1 MRSIVCHFPS
11 DVFYKISNSCLCSSP
26 QVLADIAADVPSY
39 TKRVP
44 FYILVLLSLTST
56 STWRVMRSKALA
68 PLAPHMGQ
76 LCATVA
82 GHLLQLGLMGQLKAV
97 LLTGKLLCDI
107 QCSSA
112 PAGPHESAQGCAPHK

>member
-1 MRSIVCHFPS
+1 
-11 DVFYKISNSCLCSSP
+11 
-26 QVLADIAADVPSY
+26 VLADIAADVPSY

-56 STWRVMRSKALA
+56 STWRVMRSKALV

-97 LLTGKLLCDI
+97 LLTGKLLFSL
-107 QCSSA
+107 Q
-112 PAGPHESAQGCAPHK
+112 